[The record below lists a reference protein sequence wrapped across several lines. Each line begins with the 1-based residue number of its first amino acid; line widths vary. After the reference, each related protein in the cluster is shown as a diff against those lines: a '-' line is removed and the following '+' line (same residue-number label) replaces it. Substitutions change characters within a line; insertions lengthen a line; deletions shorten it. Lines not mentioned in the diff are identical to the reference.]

1 MHDTLRHHHAAW
13 QPISNRLK
21 GRVFSLDGP
30 ATSYER
36 ILLFSFHDNNISVIW
51 PEVASYKPSDDLT

>member
-21 GRVFSLDGP
+21 RRVFSLDGP

-36 ILLFSFHDNNISVIW
+36 ILQFSFHDNNISVI
-51 PEVASYKPSDDLT
+51 